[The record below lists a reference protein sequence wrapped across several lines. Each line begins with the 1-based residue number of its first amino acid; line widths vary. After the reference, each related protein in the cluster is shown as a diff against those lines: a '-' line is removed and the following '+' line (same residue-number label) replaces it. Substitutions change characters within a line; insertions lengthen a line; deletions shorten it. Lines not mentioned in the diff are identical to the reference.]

1 MPLLARLT
9 YFEAYCKMEQKREDS
24 KMYAYLGSTD
34 ILLYDVF
41 TVYISSLALL
51 VYNLAQ
57 IKEKRGF
64 SANSSE

>member
-1 MPLLARLT
+1 
-9 YFEAYCKMEQKREDS
+9 MEQKREDS

-57 IKEKRGF
+57 IKEKCGF
-64 SANSSE
+64 SANSSEQILVSLVF